1 MDLKIDIVPDTASHI
16 RGWIQMV
23 LAPNDLFS
31 WNNKYN
37 TYNEYNV
44 TDTFTCIFLAMHT
57 TYSVHAGILKP
68 WRGCLPWLPVVF
80 SSYHVFFLPLS
91 GLNWR
96 SLFPPW
102 GSGPPFPK
110 MAPPFTGSTHT
121 PLPRSG
127 TDMNMNMNKR
137 MNINMNMNMN
147 ITLAWTHAVLQRHGQ
162 LSDQRIRLYLCD
174 RNLNVYHHCQHE
186 LITKLWKLNFTESAI
201 ALSNSW
207 KH

>member
-1 MDLKIDIVPDTASHI
+1 MHGFSRHASYI

-37 TYNEYNV
+37 KSNEYNI

-68 WRGCLPWLPVVF
+68 WRGRLPWPLVVF
-80 SSYHVFFLPLS
+80 TSYHVFSPPLS

-96 SLFPPW
+96 SSFPPW

-110 MAPPFTGSTHT
+110 MAPPFTGSVYT
-121 PLPRSG
+121 PLPGSG
-127 TDMNMNMNKR
+127 TMVILNLDPQKDFWLGADLR
-137 MNINMNMNMN
+137 
-147 ITLAWTHAVLQRHGQ
+147 TTHADPQ
-162 LSDQRIRLYLCD
+162 LSWEHNRVHQ
-174 RNLNVYHHCQHE
+174 
-186 LITKLWKLNFTESAI
+186 
-201 ALSNSW
+201 
-207 KH
+207 